1 LLIVPSWNASSRSLL
16 PTKQERQLMKKIA
29 LALTLLVIA
38 LGWPS
43 RAQLVT
49 NANNI
54 SFWVGSGTN
63 WSVLVLDFKDGGPKQ
78 AFAWGYRYNNPAPSG
93 AAMLLAIDAAD
104 PNLDLVYSGNA
115 KTNLFLTRI
124 DYFDGNTMHSRVNGV
139 WPADGRYWGYQVTGG
154 TVYES
159 TEMAEV
165 DLDVTGPAGSAAAPT
180 EWLIAPC
187 GASDESFGD
196 PGRFIAPMSW
206 DVWVFGEFDVVP
218 GNQIYAAAAPGL
230 PKPPTTLQVLSNR
243 AVLTVPTQAGLNYRL
258 AYSGFPGGP
267 WTNEPTAV
275 STTNS
280 GLVALTNTIPQGIT
294 NRFYRVVISR

>member
-124 DYFDGNTMHSRVNGV
+124 DSGPRMAGIGDTKSR
-139 WPADGRYWGYQVTGG
+139 
-154 TVYES
+154 
-159 TEMAEV
+159 AE
-165 DLDVTGPAGSAAAPT
+165 L
-180 EWLIAPC
+180 
-187 GASDESFGD
+187 F
-196 PGRFIAPMSW
+196 MSQLRW
-206 DVWVFGEFDVVP
+206 RKSISMSLGQPVVRRR
-218 GNQIYAAAAPGL
+218 Q
-230 PKPPTTLQVLSNR
+230 LS
-243 AVLTVPTQAGLNYRL
+243 G
-258 AYSGFPGGP
+258 
-267 WTNEPTAV
+267 
-275 STTNS
+275 
-280 GLVALTNTIPQGIT
+280 
-294 NRFYRVVISR
+294 